1 MLTLC
6 LLILESHVA
15 LQEVSTFY
23 LLVNAFYIMCE
34 SPVFV
39 VYHTFFFAY
48 TATNI
53 LIKEICNLNN
63 KEADPGG

>member
-6 LLILESHVA
+6 LLILETHVA
-15 LQEVSTFY
+15 LLEVSTFY

-39 VYHTFFFAY
+39 VYILSFFAY
-48 TATNI
+48 TATII
-53 LIKEICNLNN
+53 LIKETCNLNN